1 MLFLMQ
7 ALSTFKELNDSLI
20 RAGAPIGAAEC
31 HGFICAQLCLMQQI
45 DEQAWRDSLMLPDAV
60 SPALEDELRALC
72 RNIRKQL
79 DAHDFSFELLL
90 PPDDTAL
97 ELRVESLAQWCRGF
111 LFGLGRS
118 GLTETSLVGNCRE
131 LINDMEQISRVKPD
145 VGSTAEEGEF
155 ALMEIVEYVRI
166 GALTIYQELRQ
177 LRSVSVTSR
186 GLH

>member
-1 MLFLMQ
+1 MH
-7 ALSTFKELNDSLI
+7 AVSKFKELDDSLAS
-20 RAGAPIGAAEC
+20 AGAPVGAAEC

-60 SPALEDELRALC
+60 SPELEDELRTLS
-72 RNIRKQL
+72 RTMRKQL

-90 PPDDTAL
+90 PPDEATL
-97 ELRVESLAQWCRGF
+97 ESRVESLAQWCRGF

-118 GLTETSLVGNCRE
+118 GLTETGLVGNCRE
-131 LINDMEQISRVKPD
+131 LINDMEQISRVRPD
-145 VGSTAEEGEF
+145 IGSTEEEGEF

-177 LRSVSVTSR
+177 LRSVSITSR